1 MRQVRAAVAETP
13 GARFTLWDADL
24 EDPRPREVLVR
35 MAAAG
40 ICHTDLR
47 MRDTWPRRLTPMVFG
62 HEGAGRVEAVGTEV
76 TGLAPGDQVCLTFAS
91 CGTCEQCAAGHPAYC
106 HAAQTLNLSGGRADG
121 TTALSVDGTPLH
133 AGFFGQ
139 SSFATHAVVHERGVV
154 KVPADLPA
162 TVAAP
167 LGCCG
172 QTGAGTVLNRLRP
185 ERGSSLVVLGAGGV
199 GLSALMAAV
208 AVGCDPVVAVD
219 PVPSRRAL
227 AAELG
232 AKAAL
237 APGDGL
243 VATLRDLTGGGA
255 HHVIDTTGRPET
267 ARRAV
272 GALRPRGEL
281 ALLGIGGEVTFD
293 VMGLLAKGVRV
304 HGVIEGDSAPDH
316 FIPELIGLHRR
327 GLFPLDR
334 LVTTFPFED
343 IGEAVA
349 AMRDGSVVK
358 PVLTF
363 ARPDAPAPCTAK

>member
-1 MRQVRAAVAETP
+1 MRRVRAAVVEAPGTPFTVRDAEI
-13 GARFTLWDADL
+13 
-24 EDPRPREVLVR
+24 EDPRPYEVLVR
-35 MAAAG
+35 MTAVG
-40 ICHTDLR
+40 VCHTDLA

-62 HEGAGRVEAVGTEV
+62 HEGAGRVEAVGAAV
-76 TGLAPGDQVCLTFAS
+76 TGLAPGDRVCLTFAS
-91 CGTCEQCAAGHPAYC
+91 CGACGQCAAGHPAYC
-106 HAAQTLNLSGGRADG
+106 LAARARNLSGGRDDG
-121 TTALSVDGTPLH
+121 TTPLSLDGAPLH

-154 KVPADLPA
+154 KVPSGLPA
-162 TVAAP
+162 AVAAP
-167 LGCCG
+167 LGCGG

-185 ERGSSLVVLGAGGV
+185 EPGTSLVVLGAGGV

-208 AVGCDPVVAVD
+208 AAGCNPVVAVD
-219 PVPSRRAL
+219 PVASRREL
-227 AAELG
+227 AVELG
-232 AKAAL
+232 AEAAL

-243 VATLRDLTGGGA
+243 VAALRDLTGGGA
-255 HHVIDTTGRPET
+255 HHVVETTGRPEM

-281 ALLGIGGEVTFD
+281 ALLGLGGEVTFD

-304 HGVIEGDSAPDH
+304 HGVIEGDSDPGR
-316 FIPELIGLHRR
+316 FIPELVGLYAR
-327 GLFPLDR
+327 GLFPVDR

-343 IGEAVA
+343 IDAAVT

-363 ARPDAPAPCTAK
+363 A